1 MSVEDYIGH
10 IEHIRRQIEAFSS
23 PKRCYAD
30 FVGQLGRSD
39 INRAIEQDI
48 RTALDSASW
57 DSREEYLDTFEGDE
71 ESHIYQ
77 IVAHELEHVF
87 VAGGESEIVEQLA
100 QRSAD
105 RVRDPVFCAKH
116 LAGRHL
122 LNRTLAVLYDE
133 LRSVQIEAELEIGE
147 GKRYGLGGY
156 TVERLRELLHPYVEE
171 QLKDRIRAMTGFF
184 RLATIEGAHG
194 LFVPDYCELEPG
206 AIKSP
211 SPLDL
216 VIATIADRP
225 GLTGSVRP
233 RDFEEVIARIF
244 SEQGVEVELTAS
256 TRDGGRDI
264 ICTAHQEDGTEKR
277 TAIEVK
283 RYTATTKIT
292 FSKIT
297 SFVGAN
303 ILDYRN
309 LIYVTTSSYTRPV
322 EGYAARV
329 RAYPGVDSL
338 ELKELSH
345 IVEWAKAHKSRMLLE
360 SY

>member
-1 MSVEDYIGH
+1 MSVEDYISH
-10 IEHIRRQIEAFSS
+10 IEHIKRQIDAFSS
-23 PKRCYAD
+23 PKCCYAD
-30 FVGQLGRSD
+30 FVEHLGRSD

-48 RTALDSASW
+48 RTAMATASW
-57 DSREEYLDTFEGDE
+57 ESREEYLDTFEDDE

-87 VAGGESEIVEQLA
+87 VAGGESEIIEQLA
-100 QRSAD
+100 EKSGD
-105 RVRDPVFCAKH
+105 LVRDPVFCAKH

-133 LRSVQIEAELEIGE
+133 LRTVQIEAELEIGD
-147 GKRYGLGGY
+147 GRLYGLGGY
-156 TVERLRELLHPYVEE
+156 TVERLRNLLHPNVEE
-171 QLKDRIRAMTGFF
+171 HLKDRIRAMTGFF
-184 RLATIEGAHG
+184 RLASIEGAHG

-206 AIKSP
+206 GIKSP

-244 SEQGVEVELTAS
+244 SEQGVKVELTAP

-264 ICTAHQEDGTEKR
+264 ICTYYLEDGTEKR

-283 RYTATTKIT
+283 RYTSAKIS

-303 ILDYRN
+303 LLDYRN

-322 EGYAARV
+322 EKYAARV

-360 SY
+360 SD